1 MPSYSE
7 RRVSNTGT
15 FNLEIVKGTDF
26 LLIARVQE
34 KNQTFGSSGYT
45 PVDLTGWT
53 WIGQI
58 RSAKEQTLV
67 TTFTITIANQAT
79 DTGVFYC
86 ALTNATTAAVT
97 STSGV
102 YDVIATNASSEKKQI
117 LRGTVKFS
125 ESISV

>member
-97 STSGV
+97 PTSGV

-125 ESISV
+125 ESVSV

>member
-15 FNLEIVKGTDF
+15 YNIEIVKGTDF

-45 PVDLTGWT
+45 PVDLTGWS
-53 WIGQI
+53 WVGQI
-58 RSAKEQTLV
+58 RSAKEKTLV
-67 TTFTITIANQAT
+67 ETFTITIANQTT

-86 ALTNATTAAVT
+86 ALTDTQTSAATV
-97 STSGV
+97 SSGI
-102 YDVIATNASSEKKQI
+102 YDVISTDTAGDKKQI
-117 LRGTVKFS
+117 LRGTVKFTN
-125 ESISV
+125 SVSV